1 MKKKLL
7 IWDFDGVIADTEKLW
22 LTNRQKLLKDYM
34 NIDWD
39 FPTVE
44 KYLKGMSDITKREVL
59 DSLGIITDNYFWEKS
74 IKMDLESMY
83 TIGFELT
90 KDIEEIFKLNIKQ
103 CIATGGMRD
112 KTAKKIDVVK
122 IRNYFPDETVF
133 TADMVEKG
141 KPEPD
146 LFLLAAKS
154 FNYKPEECVVV
165 EDSVAGI
172 KAAIKANI
180 TPILYFDG
188 IIDEKSQIIKEMRN
202 LGVKYI
208 FNNMK
213 DIKNKITELF

>member
-1 MKKKLL
+1 
-7 IWDFDGVIADTEKLW
+7 
-22 LTNRQKLLKDYM
+22 M

-44 KYLKGMSDITKREVL
+44 KHLKGMSDITKREVL

-188 IIDEKSQIIKEMRN
+188 LIDEKSQIIKEMRN

-213 DIKNKITELF
+213 DIKNKIIELF